1 MIVINDYPAYLVLD
15 THYALRGDL
24 EGTGDGATSRIAAF
38 LSRNILAFLH
48 LLSCTSRML
57 PSELCSSPSSINY
70 SDPVPATVVAGA
82 ANRSNSRARGHAGF
96 LLTGSYHTFPRVDSV
111 GEQRCITP
119 LESGTSHSLY
129 MK

>member
-70 SDPVPATVVAGA
+70 SNPVPAPVMAGA
-82 ANRSNSRARGHAGF
+82 AKKKPS
-96 LLTGSYHTFPRVDSV
+96 LLPDPNAPFIIVS
-111 GEQRCITP
+111 
-119 LESGTSHSLY
+119 
-129 MK
+129 